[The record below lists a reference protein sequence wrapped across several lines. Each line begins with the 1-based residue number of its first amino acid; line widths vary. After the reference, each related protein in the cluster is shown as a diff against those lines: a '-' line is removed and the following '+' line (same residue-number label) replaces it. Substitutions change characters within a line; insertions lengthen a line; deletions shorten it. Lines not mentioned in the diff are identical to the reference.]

1 MKSGQPLRPEDE
13 RDIDITIET
22 KRRAAGFGLSTLVM

>member
-13 RDIDITIET
+13 RDIDITMET
-22 KRRAAGFGLSTLVM
+22 KKRAGGFGLDTQH